1 MYYGQQAYDFDEG
14 VLFFMSPG
22 QVFKLRGDANSTV
35 EQSGWMLLVHPDFLC
50 NTPLSKKIKQYEYF
64 DYSVNEALFLSDR
77 EEETAT
83 NIIRNIEQEYRA
95 NIDKFSQDIII
106 AQLETLLTYSERFYH
121 RQFITRKITNHHILN
136 RLEDTLSTYFNSNDL
151 IKQGVP
157 TVSYVAESL
166 NLSPNY
172 LTNML
177 KVLTGQSTQQ
187 HIHNKLME
195 KAKEKLSITS
205 LSVAEI
211 AYQLGFE
218 HSQSFSKFFKIK
230 TNQSPMAFRQ
240 LFS

>member
-1 MYYGQQAYDFDEG
+1 M
-14 VLFFMSPG
+14 
-22 QVFKLRGDANSTV
+22 
-35 EQSGWMLLVHPDFLC
+35 
-50 NTPLSKKIKQYEYF
+50 
-64 DYSVNEALFLSDR
+64 FLSDR

-240 LFS
+240 LFN